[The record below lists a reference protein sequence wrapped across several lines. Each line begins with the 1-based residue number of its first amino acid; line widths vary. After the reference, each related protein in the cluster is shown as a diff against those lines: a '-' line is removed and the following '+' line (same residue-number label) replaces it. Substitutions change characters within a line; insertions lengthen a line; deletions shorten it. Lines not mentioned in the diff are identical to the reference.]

1 MNEKER
7 NKIIKQRWKTFNDD
21 QKLRWS
27 INEKKRIDIAKTKL
41 KAKQQ
46 QKE

>member
-21 QKLRWS
+21 
-27 INEKKRIDIAKTKL
+27 
-41 KAKQQ
+41 
-46 QKE
+46 